1 MQRSRPSSGSNHSHG
16 HGSCPPGPSCRTT
29 TVPCLARRWVR
40 RRPNQALLSA
50 LMDQKPI
57 SLMVSHAGRGAARHL
72 LLVLARRSANCVSS
86 WRSRRW
92 STRTTTTT
100 PQLARYGP
108 GRPAAVDLSG
118 RLLSS
123 GGCATL
129 FEVRARAETSLLR
142 SRMTGGGGGGGRGAD
157 WGKIGL
163 D

>member
-1 MQRSRPSSGSNHSHG
+1 MQRYRPSSGSDHSHG

-29 TVPCLARRWVR
+29 TAPCLARRWVR

-72 LLVLARRSANCVSS
+72 QLVLARRFAGCVSS

-100 PQLARYGP
+100 SQLARYGP

-118 RLLSS
+118 RLLTS
-123 GGCATL
+123 GSGATSV
-129 FEVRARAETSLLR
+129 EVRSHSGHSFATP
-142 SRMTGGGGGGGRGAD
+142 RMAGGGGGAREQAR
-157 WGKIGL
+157 
-163 D
+163 

>member
-29 TVPCLARRWVR
+29 TAPCLARRWVR

-72 LLVLARRSANCVSS
+72 QLVLARRFAGCVSS

-92 STRTTTTT
+92 STRTTTTAS
-100 PQLARYGP
+100 QLARYGP

-118 RLLSS
+118 RLLTS
-123 GGCATL
+123 GGGATSV
-129 FEVRARAETSLLR
+129 EVRSHSGHSFAT
-142 SRMTGGGGGGGRGAD
+142 SRMAGGGSGAREQAR
-157 WGKIGL
+157 
-163 D
+163 